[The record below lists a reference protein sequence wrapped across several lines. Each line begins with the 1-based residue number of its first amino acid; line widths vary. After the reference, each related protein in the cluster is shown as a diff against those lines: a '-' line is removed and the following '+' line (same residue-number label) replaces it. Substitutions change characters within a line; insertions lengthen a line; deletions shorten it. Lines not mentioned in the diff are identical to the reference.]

1 MYAIIN
7 YVDNLIYNTIRKI
20 SVENFCYVYDIKS
33 YSPSKLVAIVGNVR
47 LIAIKSDRKVTLYIL
62 CGKNREIFQLNVDY
76 ENNKLTYYQRSK
88 KSIEELDINSIY
100 SLISSLE
107 NDLYNA
113 MIKVSEECELQV
125 LCQGYKRGIKENLIP
140 GLVINVNDKI
150 MESLEYILTILYKR
164 NISVKCSNKNEI
176 CIKKVILSQRNRIYI
191 QLHDQNKR
199 NYWYIELNELI
210 NKLPDYASDILMI
223 INSIVKKLSG

>member
-1 MYAIIN
+1 
-7 YVDNLIYNTIRKI
+7 
-20 SVENFCYVYDIKS
+20 
-33 YSPSKLVAIVGNVR
+33 
-47 LIAIKSDRKVTLYIL
+47 
-62 CGKNREIFQLNVDY
+62 
-76 ENNKLTYYQRSK
+76 
-88 KSIEELDINSIY
+88 
-100 SLISSLE
+100 
-107 NDLYNA
+107 

-164 NISVKCSNKNEI
+164 NMSVKCSNKNEI

-191 QLHDQNKR
+191 QLHDQNKQ

-210 NKLPDYASDILMI
+210 NKLPDYASDILII